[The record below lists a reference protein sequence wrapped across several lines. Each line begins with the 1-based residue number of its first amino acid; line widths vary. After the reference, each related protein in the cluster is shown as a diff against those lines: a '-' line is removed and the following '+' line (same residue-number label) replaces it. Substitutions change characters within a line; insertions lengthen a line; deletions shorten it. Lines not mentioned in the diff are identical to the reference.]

1 MYVKTDVQSSN
12 KLILITHTV
21 AVILT
26 FPTSTIGKCNVTN
39 MAKVTA
45 QTSFIQIQTP
55 WAAFVCNRLKILQHS

>member
-21 AVILT
+21 AAILT

-45 QTSFIQIQTP
+45 QASFIQIHKLP
-55 WAAFVCNRLKILQHS
+55 GQHLCVTG